1 MASMEGGGANR
12 PQASGPVG
20 LAGEPRPAGELAP
33 DGAAGRNGQD
43 DAAMAE
49 AVLASTPE
57 LIAGS
62 LGEYGRIWAKRVR
75 SGESGAL
82 PVVIGLVAIVVYF
95 QVRNSLFLSS
105 INLVNLMTQAA
116 WIVMLGMAEVFVLLL
131 GEIDL
136 SIGFTSVIGAVIT
149 LWLLSLSHPVPWWV
163 AVLAGLATPAAYG
176 AIQGFLITKLR
187 LPSFVVTLAGL
198 LMGQGLLLYLIG
210 VAAPGSGGVIRL
222 SNSVLNDIEGGSMSV
237 VAGWVVMAAAVAL
250 GGVFLWLRDSRRRSG
265 KLAAPPASV
274 TLLKVAVMAIAGV
287 VVVLIGNTDRGVG
300 FTVLRGV
307 PWVVLVVLV
316 VLVAWSVLL
325 SRTRFGRYIYAIGG
339 NAEAARRAGISLGRI
354 RLLAFTLCGLTAGI
368 MGIIYA
374 SFQGSISSNVNGGQL
389 VLYAIA
395 AAVIGGTS
403 LFGGRGRMLGAVL
416 GGLIVAVIYN
426 GLSLLGLGAA
436 AQDMWTAVVLLAAV
450 MVDTLA
456 RRGRTTPQ

>member
-1 MASMEGGGANR
+1 MASTQGSGANQ
-12 PQASGPVG
+12 PQAAGPVG
-20 LAGEPRPAGELAP
+20 LAGEPRPGGELAP
-33 DGAAGRNGQD
+33 DGGSGQD
-43 DAAMAE
+43 STAMAE
-49 AVLASTPE
+49 AALASAPE

-62 LGEYGRIWAKRVR
+62 LGEYARIWLKRVR

-95 QVRNSLFLSS
+95 QARNSLFLSAV
-105 INLVNLMTQAA
+105 NLVNLIGQAA
-116 WIVMLGMAEVFVLLL
+116 WIMMLGMAEVFVLLL

-136 SIGFTSVIGAVIT
+136 SIGFTSVIGAVVT

-163 AVLAGLATPAAYG
+163 AVLAGLAVPAAYG
-176 AIQGFLITKLR
+176 AVQGFFITRLR

-198 LMGQGLLLYLIG
+198 LMGQGLLLYLIDR
-210 VAAPGSGGVIRL
+210 AAPGAGGVIRL
-222 SNSVLNDIEGGSMSV
+222 SNNVLNDIEGGSMSV
-237 VAGWVVMAAAVAL
+237 AAGWVVMAAGVVL
-250 GGVFLWLRDSRRRSG
+250 GGVFLWLRDSRRRSSN
-265 KLAAPPASV
+265 LAAPPASI
-274 TLLKVAVMAIAGV
+274 TLLKVAVMAVAGV
-287 VVVLIGNTDRGVG
+287 AVVLVGNTNRGRG

-339 NAEAARRAGISLGRI
+339 NAEAARRAGISLARI
-354 RLLAFTLCGLTAGI
+354 RLLAFTLCGLTAGV

-374 SFQGSISSNVNGGQL
+374 SFLGSISSNANGGQN
-389 VLYAIA
+389 VLFAVA

-426 GLSLLGLGAA
+426 GLLLLGLGAA